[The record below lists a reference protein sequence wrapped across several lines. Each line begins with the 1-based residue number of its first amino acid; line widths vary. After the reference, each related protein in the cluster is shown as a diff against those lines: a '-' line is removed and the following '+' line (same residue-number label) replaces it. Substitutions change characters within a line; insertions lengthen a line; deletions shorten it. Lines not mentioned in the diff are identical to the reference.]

1 LKEKGS
7 MSVRRLSAILA
18 QRCPVCLK
26 GAVFNALL
34 GMNKRCPLCGVPFE
48 RETGYFLNA
57 MFVAYAIGFL
67 FIIPTAIYLYF
78 LNVSVPVFSVII
90 LVEMA
95 VLWPLIFRY
104 SRVIW
109 LHIDQI
115 IDPRQ
120 APPQPD
126 TNQT

>member
-1 LKEKGS
+1 MK
-7 MSVRRLSAILA
+7 RLIAILA
-18 QRCPVCLK
+18 QRCPVCLEGK
-26 GAVFNALL
+26 VFNALL
-34 GMNKRCPLCGVPFE
+34 GMNKNCPACSVPFE

-78 LNVSVPVFSVII
+78 LDVSVPVFSVII
-90 LVEMA
+90 LVEMV

-109 LHIDQI
+109 LHIDQL
-115 IDPRQ
+115 IDPRR
-120 APPQPD
+120 APSKPN
-126 TNQT
+126 TTQT